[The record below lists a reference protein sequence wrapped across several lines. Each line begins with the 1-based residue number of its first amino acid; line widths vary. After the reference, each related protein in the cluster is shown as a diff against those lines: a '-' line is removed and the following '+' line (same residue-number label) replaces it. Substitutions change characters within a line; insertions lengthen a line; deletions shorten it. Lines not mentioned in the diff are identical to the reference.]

1 MRRLWLCL
9 CLLVVF
15 GLLTTALDAQ
25 SVQIA
30 LEPFVT
36 EGLERPLYLTHG
48 GDGSGRVYIVEQEGR
63 IRVVEADGTL
73 LDEPFLDIVS
83 LVGSGGERGLLSV
96 AFHPDFADNGLFFV
110 NYTDLNG
117 DTVIARYHAADA
129 YTADPDSAQTIL
141 FIDQPAGNHNGG
153 LLKFGL
159 DGYLYIGMG
168 DGGGGNSQN
177 GQKPDILH
185 GKMLRIDVDHTSGD
199 KQYAIP
205 PDNPFVD
212 DAEFLPEI
220 WVYGLRN
227 PWRWSFDRLNGD
239 LYIGDVGS
247 SIFEEI
253 SYQPGDSLGGEN
265 YGWNV
270 MEGTTCRQEGS
281 CEGMVLPIVAYGRQN
296 GVCVVTGG
304 YVYRGEQYP
313 ALQGI
318 YLFGDYCTGEIWGFP
333 AEQAASG
340 TVNYEELLDT
350 ELRIASFGEDE
361 AGELYVVSL
370 SGSVYR
376 ITL

>member
-1 MRRLWLCL
+1 MRRL
-9 CLLVVF
+9 CLLIF
-15 GLLTTALDAQ
+15 FALWMTALHAQ
-25 SVQIA
+25 SIEIT
-30 LEPFVT
+30 LKPFIT
-36 EGLERPLYLTHG
+36 KGLARPLYLTHG
-48 GDGSGRVYIVEQEGR
+48 GDGSGRVYIVEQAGR
-63 IRVVEADGTL
+63 IRVAESDGTL
-73 LDEPFLDIVS
+73 QDELFLDIVS
-83 LVGSGGERGLLSV
+83 LVDSGGERGLLGV
-96 AFHPDFADNGLFFV
+96 AFHPDFAENGLFFV

-117 DTVIARYHAADA
+117 DTNIVRYHAPDP
-129 YTADPDSAQTIL
+129 YTADPDSAATIL

-153 LLKFGL
+153 LLKFGR

-177 GQKPDILH
+177 GQRPDTLL
-185 GKMLRIDVDHTSGD
+185 GKMLRLDVDQTSGD
-199 KQYAIP
+199 KLYAIP

-247 SIFEEI
+247 ALFEEI
-253 SYQPGDSLGGEN
+253 SYQRGDSAGGEN
-265 YGWNV
+265 YGWPA
-270 MEGTTCRQEGS
+270 MEGTTCRQEDA
-281 CEGMVLPIVAYGRQN
+281 CEDMVLSIVAYGRGE

-313 ALQGI
+313 ALQGT
-318 YLFGDYCTGEIWGFP
+318 YLFGDYCTGQIWGFP
-333 AEQAASG
+333 AEQAASE

-350 ELRIASFGEDE
+350 DLRIASFGEDE

-376 ITL
+376 ITLSE